1 MWDSFLL
8 KVYNKIKEDTDMD
21 REMRFLSVED
31 VMELTGLSRTGSYNL
46 IRSMNEELRKKG
58 CMIIRGR
65 IITTYFYDCFF
76 GKDGNYDACIQRKK

>member
-1 MWDSFLL
+1 
-8 KVYNKIKEDTDMD
+8 MD

-31 VMELTGLSRTGSYNL
+31 VMELTGLSRTGSYDL
-46 IRSMNEELRKKG
+46 IRSMNEELIKKG

-65 IITTYFYDCFF
+65 IIATYFYDCFF